1 MIIENLDTSSIR
13 YKEAEKRV
21 KKLKGFYMSVFVY
34 VAVNLFILFVN
45 YTELNPGESI
55 WRIQYF
61 IVPIVWGIIIIL
73 YGITALFPGFLPGR
87 KWEEKKI
94 KELMKK

>member
-1 MIIENLDTSSIR
+1 MEHLDTSSIR

-34 VAVNLFILFVN
+34 LAVNLFILFVN
-45 YTELNPGESI
+45 YTDLNPGESI

-61 IVPIVWGIIIIL
+61 VVPIVWGILILL
-73 YGITALFPGFLPGR
+73 YGLTVFFPGFMLGR

>member
-1 MIIENLDTSSIR
+1 MEHLDTSSIR

-34 VAVNLFILFVN
+34 LAVNLFILFVN
-45 YTELNPGESI
+45 YTDLDPGESI

-61 IVPIVWGIIIIL
+61 VVPIVWGIMIL
-73 YGITALFPGFLPGR
+73 FYGLTVFFPGFMLGR

>member
-1 MIIENLDTSSIR
+1 MEHLDTSSIR

-34 VAVNLFILFVN
+34 LAVNLFILFVN
-45 YTELNPGESI
+45 YADLDPGESI

-61 IVPIVWGIIIIL
+61 VVPIVWGIMILL
-73 YGITALFPGFLPGR
+73 YGLTVFFPGFMLGR

>member
-1 MIIENLDTSSIR
+1 MENLDTGNIR
-13 YKEAEKRV
+13 YKEAERRV

-34 VAVNLFILFVN
+34 FTVNLFILFVN
-45 YTELNPGESI
+45 YNELDPGESI

-61 IVPIVWGIIIIL
+61 VVPIIWGTVITL
-73 YGITALFPGFLPGR
+73 YGLTVFLPGFLLGQ

-94 KELMKK
+94 RELMKK